1 MQRRHDL
8 DALRVI
14 AFAFLI
20 LYHLAMA
27 YVADWGWHVK
37 SSYQSELLQ
46 WPMLFINRW
55 RMSLLFL
62 ISGAAIALAG
72 GAARPGRF
80 ARSRTRRLLMPL
92 LFGMA
97 AIVPVQAYCQGV
109 SNGLVQP
116 GFGRFLVHYFSF
128 QPWPKGAFDGA
139 AEGIT
144 WNHLWYVA
152 YLWVYTLILMAAL
165 PLGRTALAQRIA
177 RGFADLRGARLLVL
191 PALPLVLYLQVL
203 APFFD
208 ATNNLTWD
216 WFQHAEYFT
225 VFLYGYLLARA
236 DGLWEELA
244 RLRRRHLALA
254 LGTFLVYGPLVMHL
268 SEHAALWQLMLA
280 RALRGLYLWTAL
292 LTVLGYAR
300 VYLDRPFRWLPYAT
314 EAVFPWYILHQS
326 LIVVLVFWLAP
337 KHLGPWRE
345 PALVLVGTVLGCAL
359 LHELLIR
366 RVGLL
371 RPLFGLKPAGQRSPA
386 AAPATLRLR
395 EDTA

>member
-1 MQRRHDL
+1 
-8 DALRVI
+8 
-14 AFAFLI
+14 
-20 LYHLAMA
+20 
-27 YVADWGWHVK
+27 
-37 SSYQSELLQ
+37 
-46 WPMLFINRW
+46 
-55 RMSLLFL
+55 
-62 ISGAAIALAG
+62 
-72 GAARPGRF
+72 
-80 ARSRTRRLLMPL
+80 
-92 LFGMA
+92 
-97 AIVPVQAYCQGV
+97 
-109 SNGLVQP
+109 
-116 GFGRFLVHYFSF
+116 
-128 QPWPKGAFDGA
+128 
-139 AEGIT
+139 
-144 WNHLWYVA
+144 
-152 YLWVYTLILMAAL
+152 
-165 PLGRTALAQRIA
+165 
-177 RGFADLRGARLLVL
+177 
-191 PALPLVLYLQVL
+191 
-203 APFFD
+203 
-208 ATNNLTWD
+208 
-216 WFQHAEYFT
+216 
-225 VFLYGYLLARA
+225 
-236 DGLWEELA
+236 
-244 RLRRRHLALA
+244 
-254 LGTFLVYGPLVMHL
+254 MHL